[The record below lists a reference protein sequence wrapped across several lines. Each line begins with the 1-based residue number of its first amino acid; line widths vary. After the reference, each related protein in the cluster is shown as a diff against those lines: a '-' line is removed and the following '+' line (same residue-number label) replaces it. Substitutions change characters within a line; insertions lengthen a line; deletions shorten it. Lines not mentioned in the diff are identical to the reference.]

1 MKLGI
6 FAALAVCCT
15 ALSGC
20 AADVLDASRS
30 ACTSFGFMPGTDAYT
45 QCVQQE
51 ASMRDDA
58 VKKGP
63 ARGGVQGPQ
72 TPMSSS
78 AGGLTSGVPVFKRSY
93 VSGAS
98 KVCLYNQAGNEVSV
112 TVKTDA
118 DCPQALQ

>member
-1 MKLGI
+1 MKLGT
-6 FAALAVCCT
+6 FAVLAFCCA

-20 AADVLDASRS
+20 AADVLDASQS
-30 ACTSFGFMPGTDAYT
+30 ACSSFGFMPGTDAYT

-72 TPMSSS
+72 TPMSS
-78 AGGLTSGVPVFKRSY
+78 AVGGLTSGVPVFKRSY
-93 VSGAS
+93 VSGS
-98 KVCLYNQAGNEVSV
+98 NKVCLYNQAGNEVSV
-112 TVKTDA
+112 TVKAEA